1 MALRG
6 IRVLE
11 LAGLAPVPLVGQIL
25 ADFGADVLRVN
36 RSRSDFPDPLAR
48 GKRSIIVDTATT
60 AGKQLLHRLLE
71 EPSPG
76 CDVLLDPYRPG
87 VLERLL
93 APQATTSHGG
103 SVHRTPSGLADLLP
117 PRLIVARVS
126 GYSHDPSN
134 AYHAAAG
141 HDINYAAMSGVLA
154 MLRTAEQ
161 AASPGSGGDS
171 GVGVSGSG
179 GGVTQSSQEGAP
191 LAYSRPLPPSNLI
204 ADFAGGSLTA
214 VNGAYQHHV
223 PQLGQALGL
232 AALIC
237 DLLHPSAVNCL
248 AALARL
254 NPRPSIPA
262 CTRAPHSCSPSL
274 QLPVCRHP
282 DGAAA
287 PRAQRA
293 RAGC

>member
-36 RSRSDFPDPLAR
+36 RPRSDFPDPLAR
-48 GKRSIIVDTATT
+48 GKRSIIVDTATP

-76 CDVLLDPYRPG
+76 FDVLLDPYRPG

-103 SVHRTPSGLADLLP
+103 SVHRTPSGLLDVLP

-126 GYSHDPSN
+126 GYGHDPSN

-141 HDINYAAMSGVLA
+141 HDINYAAMSGVLS
-154 MLRTAEQ
+154 MLRTAEL
-161 AASPGSGGDS
+161 AACPGRG
-171 GVGVSGSG
+171 GVGEDGVSRSG
-179 GGVTQSSQEGAP
+179 DGDTRDCGRGEAALS
-191 LAYSRPLPPSNLI
+191 AYSRPLPPSNLL

-214 VNGAYQHHV
+214 VNGAWH
-223 PQLGQALGL
+223 
-232 AALIC
+232 C
-237 DLLHPSAVNCL
+237 
-248 AALARL
+248 RF
-254 NPRPSIPA
+254 
-262 CTRAPHSCSPSL
+262 PSL
-274 QLPVCRHP
+274 Q
-282 DGAAA
+282 
-287 PRAQRA
+287 
-293 RAGC
+293 